1 MWTKGAELHKPPHR
15 PPIIQSSMMHYITFI
30 HLADVFIQSDLQCIQ
45 VIHLL
50 SVYVF
55 PGNRTHNL
63 YAANAML
70 YHWTTGTLS
79 WTVLT
84 SKIVL
89 KSLNS
94 LLMCWYLVFP
104 APQRCG
110 DLCPIKSPEKHKKK
124 RQLRVMFSYFII
136 IIIILF
142 PLSLLLQSSKKND
155 LKIINNTN

>member
-15 PPIIQSSMMHYITFI
+15 PPIIQSSICMYYITFM
-30 HLADVFIQSDLQCIQ
+30 HLADVFIQRTYSAFRLYIYCQ
-45 VIHLL
+45 
-50 SVYVF
+50 YVF

-63 YAANAML
+63 CAANAML
-70 YHWTTGTLS
+70 YHWTTGTLL

-110 DLCPIKSPEKHKKK
+110 DLCPIKSPEKQKTSIT
-124 RQLRVMFSYFII
+124 SYVFIFHYNNTTI
-136 IIIILF
+136 SY
-142 PLSLLLQSSKKND
+142 LSLCNKIVKKHY
-155 LKIINNTN
+155 LKNIKIKKD